1 MKTLPSG
8 GLRLPAGAGLAR
20 MLIERN
26 LRAARHGWVTLM
38 SGFFEPVFYLFSMG
52 VGVGSMVGTIE
63 TGAGPVPYAAWV
75 APALMATSS
84 MNGAVY
90 DSVFNIF
97 AKLHYVKLYD
107 SVLATTMGA
116 RDVALGEIGWALL
129 RGLAYST
136 LFYLVLVLAG
146 LSGSWHSV
154 LAVPLSSLV
163 GFAFAGVG
171 MAAATYMRSWQH
183 TEYVQLALIPL
194 YLFSATFYPLTT
206 YPPLLRH
213 VVAAT
218 PLYQGVAMLR
228 EVMLGQ
234 IGWALLGHISYLAI
248 LGLAGMLVASRRLES
263 LMYR

>member
-1 MKTLPSG
+1 
-8 GLRLPAGAGLAR
+8 
-20 MLIERN
+20 
-26 LRAARHGWVTLM
+26 
-38 SGFFEPVFYLFSMG
+38 
-52 VGVGSMVGTIE
+52 
-63 TGAGPVPYAAWV
+63 
-75 APALMATSS
+75 
-84 MNGAVY
+84 
-90 DSVFNIF
+90 
-97 AKLHYVKLYD
+97 
-107 SVLATTMGA
+107 
-116 RDVALGEIGWALL
+116 
-129 RGLAYST
+129 
-136 LFYLVLVLAG
+136 VLVLAG

-194 YLFSATFYPLTT
+194 FLFSATFYPLTT